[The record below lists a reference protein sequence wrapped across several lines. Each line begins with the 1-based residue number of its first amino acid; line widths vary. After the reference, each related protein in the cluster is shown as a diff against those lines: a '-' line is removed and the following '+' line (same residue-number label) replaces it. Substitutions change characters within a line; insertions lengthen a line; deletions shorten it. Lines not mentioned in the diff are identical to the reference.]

1 MNNFFLILITAFVL
15 TFTSCD
21 DLIEPNIANNRGL
34 DAMYADPEF
43 AAGVLLNGYTR
54 IPTNGYSFNDVATDN
69 AVTNNLQNN
78 FRRAATGQWD
88 SNFNPFDQ
96 WNNSK
101 AAIQYLNIFIQEVDK
116 VNWANDEVVRSLFA
130 RRLKGEAYGL
140 RALYMYFLLQAHSGV
155 TDNNQLLGVPILL
168 EPESI
173 TSNFNIP
180 RNTFQ
185 ECLNQVYSDI
195 GLASQLLPLD
205 YETATAV
212 PAGFP
217 DVDLSIYNRVF
228 DNQARG
234 RVTKRIVMFLKAQV
248 ALLAASPAFN
258 LNNSQAAW
266 TQAANAAGELLSL
279 NGGIG
284 GIDPNG
290 LTWYRNPEI
299 ETLGSGVNSREV
311 VWRGDIA
318 NSNNLEL
325 EHFPPSLFG
334 SGRLNP
340 TQNLVDAF
348 PASNGYPITHPSS
361 NYNAAN
367 PYANRD
373 ARLNHYILLNGTT
386 AGVANTVISTASNST
401 TIDGLNRVET
411 STRTGYYMKKLLRQD
426 VNLNPQTRTQQRHY
440 NARMRYTELYLIYAE
455 AANEAFGPEGT
466 STFGFSAYDVI
477 RGLRRRA
484 GIGSNTTDLYLES
497 IKNNKDAMRTLIRNE
512 RRLELCFE
520 GFRFWDLRR
529 WKENLTE
536 PAKGVNI
543 QTTSGSST
551 FTIIPEVEE
560 RSFTP
565 DMIYGPIPYLE
576 TLKFNALIQNKG
588 WR

>member
-168 EPESI
+168 QPE
-173 TSNFNIP
+173 TVASNFNIP

-185 ECLNQVYSDI
+185 ECLNQIYSDI
-195 GLASQLLPLD
+195 ELASQLLPLD
-205 YETATAV
+205 YETATAI

-234 RVTKRIVMFLKAQV
+234 RVSKRIVMFLKAQV
-248 ALLAASPAFN
+248 ALLAASPAYN
-258 LNNSQAAW
+258 LNNSQSAWATAAS
-266 TQAANAAGELLSL
+266 AAGELLAI

-290 LTWYRNPEI
+290 LTWYRNAEI

-348 PASNGYPITHPSS
+348 PASNGYPITNPSS

-455 AANEAFGPEGT
+455 AANEAFGPRGT
-466 STFGFSAYDVI
+466 SSYGFSAYDVI
-477 RGLRRRA
+477 RALRNRA
-484 GIGSNTTDLYLES
+484 GITNDVYLASIGSD
-497 IKNNKDAMRTLIRNE
+497 KDAMRTLIKNE

>member
-54 IPTNGYSFNDVATDN
+54 IPTNSYSFNDVATDN

-168 EPESI
+168 QPE
-173 TSNFNIP
+173 TVASNFNIP

-185 ECLNQVYSDI
+185 ECLNQIYSDI
-195 GLASQLLPLD
+195 ELASQLLPLD
-205 YETATAV
+205 YETAAAI

-217 DVDLSIYNRVF
+217 NVDLSIYNRVF

-234 RVTKRIVMFLKAQV
+234 RVSKRIVMFLKAQV
-248 ALLAASPAFN
+248 ALLAASPAYN
-258 LNNSQAAW
+258 LNNSQSAWATAAS
-266 TQAANAAGELLSL
+266 AAGELLTI

-290 LTWYRNPEI
+290 LTWYRNAEI

-348 PASNGYPITHPSS
+348 PASNGYPITNPLS

-455 AANEAFGPEGT
+455 AANEAWGPLATGNY
-466 STFGFSAYDVI
+466 GFSAYDVI
-477 RGLRRRA
+477 KAIRKRA
-484 GIGSNTTDLYLES
+484 GITQPDNYLES
-497 IKNNKDAMRTLIRNE
+497 IKSDKDAMRQLIRNE

-536 PAKGVNI
+536 PARGVNI

>member
-21 DLIEPNIANNRGL
+21 DLIEPNIANNREL
-34 DAMYADPEF
+34 DAAYADPEF
-43 AAGVLLNGYTR
+43 AAGILLNGYTR

-195 GLASQLLPLD
+195 ELASQLLPLD

-266 TQAANAAGELLSL
+266 TQAANAAGDLLLL

-290 LTWYRNPEI
+290 LTWYRNAEI

-348 PASNGYPITHPSS
+348 PAANGYPITNPLS

-373 ARLNHYILLNGTT
+373 ARLNHYILLNGTA

-455 AANEAFGPEGT
+455 AANEAFGPRGT
-466 STFGFSAYDVI
+466 STYGFSAYDVI
-477 RGLRRRA
+477 RALRNRA
-484 GIGSNTTDLYLES
+484 GIVNDVYLES
-497 IKNNKDAMRTLIRNE
+497 IGSDKDAMRALIRNE

-529 WKENLTE
+529 WKQNLTE
-536 PAKGVNI
+536 PARGVNI
-543 QTTSGSST
+543 ETTSGSPT

-560 RSFTP
+560 RTFTP
-565 DMIYGPIPYLE
+565 DMVYGPIPYLE
-576 TLKFNALIQNKG
+576 TLKFNALTQNKG